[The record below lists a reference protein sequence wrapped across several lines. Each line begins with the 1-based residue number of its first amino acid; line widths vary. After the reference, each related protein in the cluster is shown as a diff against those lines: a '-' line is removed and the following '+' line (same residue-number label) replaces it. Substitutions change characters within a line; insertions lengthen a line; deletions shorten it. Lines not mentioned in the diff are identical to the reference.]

1 MNSCMPKAARVAG
14 MTYEQLIQEVVRIAW
29 RRIHG
34 RELVQSAEEA
44 IA

>member
-1 MNSCMPKAARVAG
+1 MPKAARVSG
-14 MTYEQLIQEVVRIAW
+14 LSYDQLIQEVVRIAW

-34 RELVQSAEEA
+34 QDLVAGAEEA